1 MSKTPNK
8 SRRLVLGVGVLGGSA
23 ALLVGGVL
31 AAFTGTVSSST
42 QTITSGNVS
51 VALTNPT
58 ATVFTDAISGMV
70 PGDSNIRYV
79 TVNNDGNITWNTS
92 TIKATNTGG
101 VLITDANGVKVDIK
115 SCPTAYNTTTGA
127 CAAGEVTVF
136 TSASPSGLT
145 TARSMA
151 TVAPGSALHLKLTTS
166 LPTAATNTVAN
177 TSTSLTYTVDVTQ
190 RAGVTTNS

>member
-31 AAFTGTVSSST
+31 AAFTGTVATSP
-42 QTITSGNVS
+42 QTITSGN
-51 VALTNPT
+51 
-58 ATVFTDAISGMV
+58 V

-79 TVNNDGNITWNTS
+79 TVNNDGNIAWATS
-92 TIKATNTGG
+92 TVKATNTGG
-101 VLITDANGVKVDIK
+101 VLVTDTNGVKVEIK
-115 SCPTAYNTTTGA
+115 SCPTAYNTSTGA
-127 CAAGEVTVF
+127 CAAGEATVF
-136 TSASPSGLT
+136 ASSSPSGLT
-145 TARSMA
+145 TARTLT

-190 RAGVTTNS
+190 RAAVTTNS